1 MVDKILLEKL
11 KSNFNEAFWFIKTN
25 KVRTFLTALGIIFGV
40 ASVITMLAIGNGAEK
55 EILAQLELV
64 GVNNIV
70 VTPIPDDIKDNSN
83 ENEEENENNETKRFS
98 KGLDLLDA
106 LSVKDNIPGVK
117 LVSPE
122 IILDT
127 YVINS
132 GRQNPVKLVGV
143 TDSFFDSSNIG
154 LENGKDFSSYQHV
167 NGLPVCIIGKKVE
180 KKLFTGES
188 ALGKY
193 IKVKNVW
200 LQVIGIIEEKLI
212 SEQAQENLGIR
223 DLNQDVYIPIKTFLV
238 RYQDRKIISDKPRF
252 SGGSG
257 GGGFIV
263 VGGNQNGP
271 KERQPRGNYHQ
282 IDKLTIQVS
291 NSNELKATAEV
302 LSKMLKRRHNDV
314 LDFEI
319 TIPIQLLKQ
328 QQKTK
333 QIFNIVLSIIAG
345 ISLLI
350 GGIGI
355 MNIMLASV
363 LERTKEIGIMRAIGA
378 TEEDVIL
385 QFLSESV
392 LISIGG
398 GIIGI
403 FLGIIGAYVIE
414 IVSGIETVLSLNSIM
429 LSFFIAVAI
438 GLIFGIFP
446 AKSAANKRPI
456 EALRSE

>member
-1 MVDKILLEKL
+1 MINKILLGKL

-55 EILAQLELV
+55 EILSQLELV

-70 VTPIPDDIKDNSN
+70 VTPIPDDKD
-83 ENEEENENNETKRFS
+83 ENEDENEDESNTNESNKFS
-98 KGLDLLDA
+98 KGLDILDA
-106 LSVKDNIPGVK
+106 ESVKKNIPSVK

-127 YVINS
+127 YVINN
-132 GRQNPVKLVGV
+132 GKQNNVKLIGV
-143 TDSFFDSSNIG
+143 SASFFESSNIDI
-154 LENGKDFSSYQHV
+154 ENGKTFSEYQIK
-167 NGLPVCIIGKKVE
+167 NALPVCIVGKKVE

-188 ALGKY
+188 ALGKQ
-193 IKVKNVW
+193 IKVKDVW
-200 LQVIGIIEEKLI
+200 LQVIGVIEEKLI
-212 SEQAQENLGIR
+212 SDKAQENLGIR

-238 RYQDRKIISDKPRF
+238 RYRDRKIISDKLNASR
-252 SGGSG
+252 SSR
-257 GGGFIV
+257 
-263 VGGNQNGP
+263 NESGP
-271 KERQPRGNYHQ
+271 KKRIPRGNYHQ
-282 IDKLTIQVS
+282 IDKLTVQVS
-291 NSNELKATAEV
+291 SSDELKATAEV

-363 LERTKEIGIMRAIGA
+363 MERTKEIGIMRAIGA

-392 LISIGG
+392 LISVGG

-403 FLGIIGAYVIE
+403 IVGIIGAYVIE
-414 IVSGIETVLSLNSIM
+414 IASGIETILSLNSIM
-429 LSFFIAVAI
+429 ISFFIAVII
-438 GLIFGIFP
+438 GLVFGILP
-446 AKSAANKRPI
+446 AKAAANKRPI

>member
-1 MVDKILLEKL
+1 MIDKILFEKL

-55 EILAQLELV
+55 EILSQLELV

-70 VTPIPDDIKDNSN
+70 VTPIPDELNEDEDEN
-83 ENEEENENNETKRFS
+83 ENENENESTETNSKRFS
-98 KGLDLLDA
+98 KGLDVQDA
-106 LSVKDNIPGVK
+106 LSVLKNIPSVK

-122 IILDT
+122 IILNT
-127 YVINS
+127 YVINNGKQS
-132 GRQNPVKLVGV
+132 PVKLIGI
-143 TDSFFDSSNIG
+143 TPDFFKSSNIN
-154 LENGKDFSSYQHV
+154 LENGKSFSDYQIK
-167 NGLPVCIIGKKVE
+167 NALPVCIIGKKVE

-188 ALGKY
+188 ALGKQ
-193 IKVKNVW
+193 IKVKDVW
-200 LQVIGIIEEKLI
+200 LQVIGVIEEKLI
-212 SEQAQENLGIR
+212 SDTAQENLGIR
-223 DLNQDVYIPIKTFLV
+223 DLNEDVYISINTFLV
-238 RYQDRKIISDKPRF
+238 RYKDRKIITAKI
-252 SGGSG
+252 G
-257 GGGFIV
+257 V
-263 VGGNQNGP
+263 NNGNQNGP
-271 KERQPRGNYHQ
+271 KKKMPRGNYHQ
-282 IDKLTIQVS
+282 IDKLTVQVT
-291 NSNELKATAEV
+291 NSNELKATAEI

-319 TIPIQLLKQ
+319 SIPIQLLKQ

-363 LERTKEIGIMRAIGA
+363 LERTKEIGIIRAIGA
-378 TEEDVIL
+378 TEQDVVL

-392 LISIGG
+392 LISLGG

-403 FLGIIGAYVIE
+403 ILGIIGAYIIE
-414 IVSGIETVLSLNSIM
+414 ISSGIETILSANSIL
-429 LSFFIAVAI
+429 LSFFIAVVV
-438 GLIFGIFP
+438 GLVFGIFP
-446 AKSAANKRPI
+446 AKAAASKKPI

>member
-1 MVDKILLEKL
+1 MIDRILLEKL

-70 VTPIPDDIKDNSN
+70 VTPILD
-83 ENEEENENNETKRFS
+83 EENEDDKESDENSNKTESKRFS
-98 KGLDLLDA
+98 KGLDMLDA
-106 LSVKDNIPGVK
+106 ISVQKNIPSVK

-122 IILDT
+122 IILNT
-127 YVINS
+127 YVINN
-132 GRQNPVKLVGV
+132 GKQNAVKLIGI
-143 TDSFFDSSNIG
+143 SPAFFESSNIN
-154 LENGKDFSSYQHV
+154 LENGKSFSDYQRK
-167 NGLPVCIIGKKVE
+167 NALPVCIVGKKLE
-180 KKLFTGES
+180 KKLFTGEN
-188 ALGKY
+188 AIGKQ
-193 IKVKNVW
+193 IKVKDVW
-200 LQVIGIIEEKLI
+200 LQVIGVIEEKLI
-212 SEQAQENLGIR
+212 SDKAQENLGIR
-223 DLNQDVYIPIKTFLV
+223 DLNEDVYIPIKTFLV
-238 RYQDRKIISDKPRF
+238 RYKDRKVISDKR
-252 SGGSG
+252 GSRRNR
-257 GGGFIV
+257 
-263 VGGNQNGP
+263 NQNGP
-271 KERQPRGNYHQ
+271 KKRIPRGNYHQ
-282 IDKLTIQVS
+282 IDKLTVQVS

-333 QIFNIVLSIIAG
+333 QIFNIVLIIIAG

-363 LERTKEIGIMRAIGA
+363 LERTKEIGIIRAIGA
-378 TEEDVIL
+378 TEEDVVL

-392 LISIGG
+392 LISVGG

-403 FLGIIGAYVIE
+403 ILGIIGAYVIE
-414 IVSGIETVLSLNSIM
+414 IVSGIETVLSINSIT
-429 LSFFIAVAI
+429 LSFFIAVI
-438 GLIFGIFP
+438 VGLIFGIFP
-446 AKSAANKRPI
+446 AKAAANKKPI

>member
-1 MVDKILLEKL
+1 MIDKILFEKL

-55 EILAQLELV
+55 EILSQLELV

-70 VTPIPDDIKDNSN
+70 VTPIPDELNEDEDEN
-83 ENEEENENNETKRFS
+83 ENENENENESTETNSKRFS
-98 KGLDLLDA
+98 KGLDVQDA
-106 LSVKDNIPGVK
+106 LSVLKNIPSVK

-122 IILDT
+122 IILNT
-127 YVINS
+127 YVINNGKQS
-132 GRQNPVKLVGV
+132 PVKLIGI
-143 TDSFFDSSNIG
+143 TPDFFKSSNIN
-154 LENGKDFSSYQHV
+154 LENGKSFSDYQIK
-167 NGLPVCIIGKKVE
+167 NALPVCIIGKKVE

-188 ALGKY
+188 ALGKQ
-193 IKVKNVW
+193 IKVKDVW
-200 LQVIGIIEEKLI
+200 LQVIGVIEEKLI
-212 SEQAQENLGIR
+212 SDTAQENLGIR
-223 DLNQDVYIPIKTFLV
+223 DLNEDVYISINTFLV
-238 RYQDRKIISDKPRF
+238 RYKDRKIITAKI
-252 SGGSG
+252 G
-257 GGGFIV
+257 V
-263 VGGNQNGP
+263 NNGNQNGP
-271 KERQPRGNYHQ
+271 KKKMPRGNYHQ
-282 IDKLTIQVS
+282 IDKLTVQVT
-291 NSNELKATAEV
+291 NSNELKATAEI

-319 TIPIQLLKQ
+319 SIPIQLLKQ

-363 LERTKEIGIMRAIGA
+363 LERTKEIGIIRAIGA
-378 TEEDVIL
+378 TEQDVVL

-392 LISIGG
+392 LISLGG

-403 FLGIIGAYVIE
+403 ILGIIGAYIIE
-414 IVSGIETVLSLNSIM
+414 ISSGIETILSANSIL
-429 LSFFIAVAI
+429 LSFFIAVVV
-438 GLIFGIFP
+438 GLVFGIFP
-446 AKSAANKRPI
+446 AKAAASKKPI

>member
-1 MVDKILLEKL
+1 MIDKILLEKL
-11 KSNFNEAFWFIKTN
+11 KSNFSEAYWFIKTN

-70 VTPIPDDIKDNSN
+70 VTPIMD
-83 ENEEENENNETKRFS
+83 EENENAEENNENASSTESKRFS
-98 KGLDLLDA
+98 KGLDILDA
-106 LSVKDNIPGVK
+106 ISAQKNIPSIK

-122 IILDT
+122 IILNT
-127 YVINS
+127 YVINN
-132 GRQNPVKLVGV
+132 GRQNSVKLVGI
-143 TDSFFDSSNIG
+143 SPAFFESSNIN
-154 LENGKDFSSYQHV
+154 LESGKSFSDFQIK
-167 NGLPVCIIGKKVE
+167 NALPICIVGKKVE

-188 ALGKY
+188 AIGKQ
-193 IKVKNVW
+193 IKVKDVW
-200 LQVIGIIEEKLI
+200 LKVIGVIEEKLI
-212 SEQAQENLGIR
+212 SNKSQENLGIR
-223 DLNQDVYIPIKTFLV
+223 DLNEDIYIPINTFLV
-238 RYQDRKIISDKPRF
+238 RYKDRKIISDKIGAQNRD
-252 SGGSG
+252 
-257 GGGFIV
+257 
-263 VGGNQNGP
+263 QNGP
-271 KERQPRGNYHQ
+271 KKRIPRGNYHQ
-282 IDKLTIQVS
+282 IDKLTLQVS

-302 LSKMLKRRHNDV
+302 LSKMLRRRHNDV

-333 QIFNIVLSIIAG
+333 QIFNVVLIIIAG

-363 LERTKEIGIMRAIGA
+363 LERTKEIGIIRAIGA

-392 LISIGG
+392 LISVGG

-403 FLGIIGAYVIE
+403 ILGIIGAYVIE
-414 IVSGIETVLSLNSIM
+414 IFSGIETVLTLNSI
-429 LSFFIAVAI
+429 LISFFIAVI
-438 GLIFGIFP
+438 VGLVFGIFP
-446 AKSAANKRPI
+446 AKAAARKKPI
-456 EALRSE
+456 QALRSE

>member
-1 MVDKILLEKL
+1 MINSVLLEKL
-11 KSNFNEAFWFIKTN
+11 KSNFTEAYWFIKTN

-55 EILAQLELV
+55 EILTQLELV

-70 VTPIPDDIKDNSN
+70 VTPIPDEKNEDDTNTEDKDDTES
-83 ENEEENENNETKRFS
+83 KRFS

-106 LSVKDNIPGVK
+106 ASIKKNIPSVK
-117 LVSPE
+117 LTSPE
-122 IILDT
+122 IILNT
-127 YVINS
+127 YVINN
-132 GRQNPVKLVGV
+132 GKQNPVKLIGITPHFFV
-143 TDSFFDSSNIG
+143 TSNVHLERGKSFSEFQIKNA
-154 LENGKDFSSYQHV
+154 
-167 NGLPVCIIGKKVE
+167 LPVCIVGKKVE

-188 ALGKY
+188 ALGKH
-193 IKVKNVW
+193 IKVKDVW
-200 LQVIGIIEEKLI
+200 LKVIGVIEEKLI
-212 SEQAQENLGIR
+212 SDKAQENLGIR
-223 DLNQDVYIPIKTFLV
+223 DLNEDIYIPVNTFLV
-238 RYQDRKIISDKPRF
+238 RYKDRKIMTASSNGRR
-252 SGGSG
+252 S
-257 GGGFIV
+257 
-263 VGGNQNGP
+263 NQNGP
-271 KERQPRGNYHQ
+271 RQKIPRGNYHQ
-282 IDKLTIQVS
+282 IDKLIVQVS

-319 TIPIQLLKQ
+319 SIPIQLLKQ

-363 LERTKEIGIMRAIGA
+363 LERTKEIGIIRAIGA
-378 TEEDVIL
+378 TQEDVIL

-392 LISIGG
+392 LISVGG

-403 FLGIIGAYVIE
+403 ILGVIGAYAIE
-414 IVSGIETVLSLNSIM
+414 ILSGIETVLSTTSI
-429 LSFFIAVAI
+429 LISFCIAVLV
-438 GLIFGIFP
+438 GLFFGIFP

-456 EALRSE
+456 EALRTE

>member
-1 MVDKILLEKL
+1 MIFDKILLEKL
-11 KSNFNEAFWFIKTN
+11 KANFGEAFWFIKTN

-55 EILAQLELV
+55 EILSQLELV

-70 VTPIPDDIKDNSN
+70 ITPIPDEKKDGDSENDDDNSKA
-83 ENEEENENNETKRFS
+83 ESKRFS
-98 KGLDLLDA
+98 KGLDILDSE
-106 LSVKDNIPGVK
+106 SVQNQIPTVK
-117 LVSPE
+117 IVSPE
-122 IILDT
+122 ILLNT
-127 YVINS
+127 YVINN
-132 GRQNPVKLVGV
+132 GRQHSVKLIGI
-143 TDSFFDSSNIG
+143 TPNFFETTNIDLEKGKSFS
-154 LENGKDFSSYQHV
+154 EYQIK
-167 NGLPVCIIGKKVE
+167 NALPVCIIGKKVE

-188 ALGKY
+188 ALGKR
-193 IKVKNVW
+193 IKVKDVW
-200 LQVIGIIEEKLI
+200 LQVIGVIEEKLI
-212 SEQAQENLGIR
+212 SSKAQENLGIR
-223 DLNQDVYIPIKTFLV
+223 DLNEDIYIPTTTFLV
-238 RYQDRKIISDKPRF
+238 RYKDRKIIVDDVNVSNR
-252 SGGSG
+252 
-257 GGGFIV
+257 
-263 VGGNQNGP
+263 NQGNGP
-271 KERQPRGNYHQ
+271 KKKNLRGNYHQ

-302 LSKMLKRRHNDV
+302 ISKMLKRRHNDV

-363 LERTKEIGIMRAIGA
+363 LERTKEIGIIRAIGA

-392 LISIGG
+392 LISVGG
-398 GIIGI
+398 GFIGI
-403 FLGIIGAYVIE
+403 LLGIVGAYVIE
-414 IVSGIETVLSLNSIM
+414 IFSGVETVLSLTSV
-429 LSFFIAVAI
+429 LVSFFIAVLV
-438 GLIFGIFP
+438 GLFFGIFP
-446 AKSAANKRPI
+446 AKAAAKKRPI